1 MSDLRARIAG
11 LLAARDPLAAARA
24 ASFDP
29 RAPIT
34 YGSDDAPDGWLVDGD
49 EERPVAEHRAAH
61 REGRPSEAAL
71 AYGAGRDVEEV
82 AARLAELA
90 ELAAETGLLRA
101 VCPVPADGTADRPG
115 SWGVEDLTVI
125 ATCRLA
131 LPDGVAVRPHWRRL
145 GPAACQIAAAFG
157 ATDWRVPG
165 RRPVRPGRAGRRR
178 GPRGGA
184 AMRKLRVGRIS
195 ALNMYPIYHGLERA
209 GDPALTFTDGVPTE
223 LNRALLDG
231 RLDVSAVSSIAFA
244 RHADALHA
252 GAGGL
257 DHRRR
262 RGRLDPALLPGAVR
276 RGGHGGGD
284 PAQRDLGG
292 AAADPARPAPVALR
306 DPRRARRP
314 RPSSAWTA
322 CC

>member
-34 YGSDDAPDGWLVDGD
+34 YGSDGAPDGWLVDGD

-71 AYGAGRDVEEV
+71 SYGAGRDVREV

-90 ELAAETGLLRA
+90 GLAAETGLLRA

-157 ATDWRVPG
+157 ATDWRVPADD
-165 RRPVRPGRAGRRR
+165 RSDP
-178 GPRGGA
+178 A
-184 AMRKLRVGRIS
+184 ALAAAVGR
-195 ALNMYPIYHGLERA
+195 E
-209 GDPALTFTDGVPTE
+209 
-223 LNRALLDG
+223 
-231 RLDVSAVSSIAFA
+231 
-244 RHADALHA
+244 
-252 GAGGL
+252 
-257 DHRRR
+257 
-262 RGRLDPALLPGAVR
+262 AVR
-276 RGGHGGGD
+276 R
-284 PAQRDLGG
+284 
-292 AAADPARPAPVALR
+292 
-306 DPRRARRP
+306 
-314 RPSSAWTA
+314 
-322 CC
+322 